1 MGQGQSRNE
10 IYYNAIHKNKAIDIS
25 KVSPYVVLDLHEDF
39 TYEEL
44 VKAYRQ
50 TAIRVHPDKGGSE
63 VLFNIVTECF
73 KNLAN
78 EYKLRQAD
86 KPHHVLK
93 QDFAEYVQPQSIA
106 NNFTKSADFNGTFN
120 KLFEE
125 NKLED
130 EDNSRGYGH
139 LMVDSTKEREDFKI
153 KRLMKKF
160 DKNKFN
166 TTFDSV
172 VKPSKDI
179 IIYKE
184 PEPLLLSKSLD
195 FSVLGGKVE
204 DFTTDASK
212 DTSLRYSDYYKA
224 HTTSRLI
231 DPRAVQHRK
240 EYKTISDYENDREIA
255 VEKPLDDEEL
265 KYRREKEIDAKKKEE
280 ERIRRMNMRD
290 EMSRNHYEKVNQLML
305 KMSL

>member
-1 MGQGQSRNE
+1 MGQGQSRNDM
-10 IYYNAIHKNKAIDIS
+10 YYNAIHKKNSLDIS
-25 KVSPYVVLDLHEDF
+25 KLSPYVVLDLHENF
-39 TYEEL
+39 TYDEL

-50 TAIRVHPDKGGSE
+50 TAIKVHPDKGGSE
-63 VLFNIVTECF
+63 ELFNIVTECF
-73 KNLAN
+73 KSLAN
-78 EYKLRQAD
+78 EYKLRQVD

-93 QDFAEYVQPQSIA
+93 QDFSEYVQPQSIV
-106 NNFTKSADFNGTFN
+106 NTFTKTPDFNNTFN

-130 EDNSRGYGH
+130 DDNARGYAH

-166 TTFDSV
+166 KTFDSV
-172 VKPSKDI
+172 VKPSTDV

-195 FSVLGGKVE
+195 FTVLGDKIE

-224 HTTSRLI
+224 HTTSRLV
-231 DPRAVQHRK
+231 DHRSVQKRK
-240 EYKTISDYENDREIA
+240 EYRTVGDYENDRAIA
-255 VEKPLDDEEL
+255 VEKPMDDAEL
-265 KYRREKEIDAKKKEE
+265 KYRKAKEIHAQKKEE

-290 EMSRNHYEKVNQLML
+290 EATRNHYEKVNKLML